1 MATRSGRRRST
12 SQPTVTTAPTC
23 CGDSSD
29 RDTYAM
35 VSVLSM
41 NDEQILISRFI
52 PSLASIPPRPQLA
65 NIFRGPLICVF
76 YLELSVQIVAL
87 LSDAHKRS
95 SYDKRFYLETGG
107 CKVPCKGRSIL
118 SCKTHNSPESNF
130 THLLMQC
137 APVAWFAFPE
147 NVSDPFP
154 FKVT

>member
-41 NDEQILISRFI
+41 NDEQILSSRFI

-87 LSDAHKRS
+87 LSDAYKSDLLPIR
-95 SYDKRFYLETGG
+95 DFTWRLEDVKYRVKEGQSFHVKHTI
-107 CKVPCKGRSIL
+107 PRNPI
-118 SCKTHNSPESNF
+118 SPTS
-130 THLLMQC
+130 
-137 APVAWFAFPE
+137 
-147 NVSDPFP
+147 
-154 FKVT
+154 